1 MVAPFIETQA
11 PIRHFL
17 DLKDIPADQLR
28 RIIDVARSVKQDFKA
43 GKNLHDALPGKVLAM
58 IFEKHSTRTRISF
71 EVAMRDFG
79 GHAIVMSGSDMQLGR
94 GETVA
99 DTARVLSRYVD
110 CVMLRTHHHEDLLT
124 LARYGHIPVINGLT
138 DRSHPC
144 QIMAD
149 ILTFEEHRG
158 RIDNQTIAWVGDGNN
173 VAATYI
179 EAAAKFNFKLRL
191 ACPASLQPPAEL
203 LDWAQAEGADVLLTE
218 DPKEAVTGADGVVT
232 DCWVSMG
239 DADADARHKMLQPYQ
254 VDEALMR
261 LADEHAI
268 FMHCLPAHR
277 GEEVTAGVID
287 GPQSA
292 VWEEVENRI
301 HAQKGVLLWAFKQF

>member
-17 DLKDIPADQLR
+17 DLQDIPADQLR
-28 RIIDVARSVKQDFKA
+28 RIIDVSRSVKQDFKS
-43 GKNLHDALPGKVLAM
+43 GKNLHDALAGKVIAM
-58 IFEKHSTRTRISF
+58 IFEKNSTRTRISF

-79 GHAIVMSGSDMQLGR
+79 GHAIVMSGNDMQLGR

-110 CVMLRTHHHEDLLT
+110 CVMLRTHRHEDLLT
-124 LARYGHIPVINGLT
+124 LAEYGHVPVINGLT
-138 DRSHPC
+138 GRSHPC

-158 RIDNQTIAWVGDGNN
+158 RITGQTLAWVGDGNN
-173 VAATYI
+173 VANTYI
-179 EAAAKFNFKLRL
+179 QAAAKFNFKLNL
-191 ACPASLQPPAEL
+191 ACPAGLPPSQEIL
-203 LDWAQAEGADVLLTE
+203 EWARAEGADIMLTE
-218 DPKEAVTGADGVVT
+218 DPQQAVSGADGVVT

-239 DADADARHKMLQPYQ
+239 DADAEARHKMLQPYQ

-261 LADEHAI
+261 HADEHAI

-301 HAQKGVLLWAFKQF
+301 HAQKGVLLWAFKQV